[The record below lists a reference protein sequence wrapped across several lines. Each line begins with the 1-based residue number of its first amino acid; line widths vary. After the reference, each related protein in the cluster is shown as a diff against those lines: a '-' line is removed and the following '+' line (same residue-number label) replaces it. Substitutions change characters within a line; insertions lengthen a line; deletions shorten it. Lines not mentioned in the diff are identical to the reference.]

1 MIQGNRSYSKTVR
14 QCSEKI
20 FTYHLQILHQA
31 TSELWRYLIL
41 YPENQIFLEKV
52 QYKACLAITGAIQG
66 SSRQKKYD
74 ELGLHTLIER
84 SWRSKLIFF
93 IRCFITRISLFVSEI
108 TFERELSLKNS
119 MNC

>member
-1 MIQGNRSYSKTVR
+1 MIIGLIRRLSVSVLRKSLLTIYKSFIR
-14 QCSEKI
+14 P
-20 FTYHLQILHQA
+20 HLN
-31 TSELWRYLIL
+31 YGDIL
-41 YPENQIFLEKV
+41 YYKPENQIFLEKV